1 MTGAG
6 TVEAKV
12 RLPAILREFAG
23 GEAVLTVPLDGNP
36 TVGGLLDRLAADRP
50 ALERRIRD
58 ERGALRQHVNVFV
71 GETNAR
77 DAGGLAMPIPPGAEV
92 QVIPAVSGG

>member
-1 MTGAG
+1 MQ
-6 TVEAKV
+6 VPV
-12 RLPAILREFAG
+12 RLPAILREFADG
-23 GEAVLTVPLDGNP
+23 QAVLSIDLDGDA
-36 TVGGLLDRLAADRP
+36 TVGALLDRLAAERP

-71 GETNAR
+71 GDTNAR
-77 DAGGLAMPIPPGAEV
+77 DAGGLEMRIPPGSEV

>member
-1 MTGAG
+1 M

-12 RLPAILREFAG
+12 RLPAILREHAG
-23 GEAVLTVPLDGNP
+23 GEAVLTVTLDGDA
-36 TVGGLLDRLAADRP
+36 TVGGLLNRLAKDWP

-71 GETNAR
+71 GQTNAR
-77 DAGGLAMPIPPGAEV
+77 DAGGLEMEIPPGAEV

>member
-1 MTGAG
+1 ME
-6 TVEAKV
+6 VKV
-12 RLPAILREFAG
+12 RLPAILREFAD
-23 GEAVLTVPLDGNP
+23 GEAVLPVALDGDP
-36 TVGGLLDRLAADRP
+36 TVGALLDRLAAERP

-71 GETNAR
+71 GDTNAR
-77 DAGGLAMPIPPGAEV
+77 DAGGLEMPIPPGVEV